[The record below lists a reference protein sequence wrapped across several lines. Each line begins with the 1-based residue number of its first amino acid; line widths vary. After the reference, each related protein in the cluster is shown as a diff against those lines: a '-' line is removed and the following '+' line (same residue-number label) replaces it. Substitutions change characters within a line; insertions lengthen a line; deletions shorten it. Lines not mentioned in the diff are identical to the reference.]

1 MEHDLTR
8 HNDAPVDGKLARSIH
23 SRRVVNELREAIVS
37 GRLEAGTP
45 LVETTLAQELGVS
58 RGPIR
63 NAFQELH
70 AQGLVETT
78 RSGRT
83 LVAGFGEKELLD
95 FLLVRFELEL
105 IAARRGIAQG
115 ASPEAVCLAY
125 AELETA
131 RGVSNERLAEL
142 DIAFHRAL
150 VEYGGSRSLLQAWLA
165 LAPVILTVL
174 VVANRRAELD
184 QFELHEY
191 LEGIHT
197 PIVDALVR
205 EDADTV
211 RDELRLHFIP
221 KDYYRRASLRVS
233 QPLGKRG
240 APLS

>member
-1 MEHDLTR
+1 VKADLTSQ
-8 HNDAPVDGKLARSIH
+8 HEAAIDGKLARSIH
-23 SRRVVNELREAIVS
+23 SRRVVNTLREAIVA
-37 GRLEAGTP
+37 GQLGAGTP

-83 LVAGFGEKELLD
+83 LVKGFDAHALLD
-95 FLLVRFELEL
+95 LLSVRFELEV
-105 IAARRGIAQG
+105 IAATRGIANG
-115 ASPEAVCLAY
+115 ASPEGVCLVY
-125 AELETA
+125 AELESA

-150 VEYGGSRSLLQAWLA
+150 VEYGGSRSLLQAWMA

-184 QFELHEY
+184 QYELHTY

-197 PIVDALVR
+197 PIVDAIVR
-205 EDADTV
+205 EDEAAL
-211 RDELRLHFIP
+211 RAELEVHFVP
-221 KDYYRRASLRVS
+221 TDYYRRASQRVS
-233 QPLGKRG
+233 QPVGRRS

>member
-1 MEHDLTR
+1 MSNHA
-8 HNDAPVDGKLARSIH
+8 APVDGKLARSIH

-37 GRLEAGTP
+37 GRFAAGTP
-45 LVETTLAQELGVS
+45 LVETALAQELGVS
-58 RGPIR
+58 RGPVR

-83 LVAGFGEKELLD
+83 LVSGFGEKELLD
-95 FLLVRFELEL
+95 LLLVRFELEQ
-105 IAARRGIAQG
+105 IAARRGIEHG
-115 ASPEAVCLAY
+115 ASPEGVCLVY
-125 AELETA
+125 AELDSA
-131 RGVSNERLAEL
+131 RGASNERLAEL

-150 VEYGGSRSLLQAWLA
+150 VAYGGSRSLLQAWLA

-184 QFELHEY
+184 QYELHEY
-191 LEGIHT
+191 LDGIHA

-205 EDADTV
+205 EDADAV
-211 RDELRLHFIP
+211 RSELRMHFVP
-221 KDYYRRASLRVS
+221 TDYYRRASLRIS
-233 QPLGKRG
+233 QPLGKRA